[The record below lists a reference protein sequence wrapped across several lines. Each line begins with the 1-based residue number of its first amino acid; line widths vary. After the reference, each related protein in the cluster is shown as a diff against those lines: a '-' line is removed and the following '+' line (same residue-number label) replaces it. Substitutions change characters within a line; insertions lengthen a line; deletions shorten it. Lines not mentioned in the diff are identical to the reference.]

1 MTRQVIRP
9 QAGPQERF
17 SSTSADI
24 AVFGGSAGGGKTW
37 SLLLEPLRHIGNPR
51 FGAVLFRRTTPQIR
65 NQGGLWDASGE
76 LYRLVGGKP
85 KETTLEWR
93 FPSGAK
99 VKLSHLELERN
110 KHDWQG
116 SEVPLLCWDELT
128 HFTASQFFYVSLSR
142 GRSTCGVRPY
152 VRATCN
158 PDATS
163 WVKEFLAPWVD
174 SRFPEPAASGEV
186 RWFQRE
192 EGLIR
197 WVPAGTPEALSVTF
211 VRASVFDNRILLE
224 ADPGYIAKLKAMPLV
239 DRRRLLEGDWEI
251 VEGGNM
257 FRREWFE
264 IVPEA
269 PSDLVALCR
278 FWDLASTKPRPGRSD
293 PDWTVGFLMG
303 MRRDRSLWGLDLQR
317 IRDVPAQVDKL
328 IEQTTA
334 LDVARYG
341 KAVRFR
347 VEEEG
352 GSSGKRTVD
361 QLAREIFKGL
371 DFRGVR
377 STGDKADRARPL
389 SRMAEDGRVKL
400 VTGAWIGDFLN
411 SAAAFPNPEVHD
423 DDVDA
428 FSGAGAVLMNLPAP
442 PVARSVGRG

>member
-1 MTRQVIRP
+1 
-9 QAGPQERF
+9 
-17 SSTSADI
+17 
-24 AVFGGSAGGGKTW
+24 
-37 SLLLEPLRHIGNPR
+37 
-51 FGAVLFRRTTPQIR
+51 
-65 NQGGLWDASGE
+65 
-76 LYRLVGGKP
+76 
-85 KETTLEWR
+85 
-93 FPSGAK
+93 
-99 VKLSHLELERN
+99 
-110 KHDWQG
+110 
-116 SEVPLLCWDELT
+116 
-128 HFTASQFFYVSLSR
+128 
-142 GRSTCGVRPY
+142 
-152 VRATCN
+152 
-158 PDATS
+158 
-163 WVKEFLAPWVD
+163 
-174 SRFPEPAASGEV
+174 
-186 RWFQRE
+186 
-192 EGLIR
+192 
-197 WVPAGTPEALSVTF
+197 VTF